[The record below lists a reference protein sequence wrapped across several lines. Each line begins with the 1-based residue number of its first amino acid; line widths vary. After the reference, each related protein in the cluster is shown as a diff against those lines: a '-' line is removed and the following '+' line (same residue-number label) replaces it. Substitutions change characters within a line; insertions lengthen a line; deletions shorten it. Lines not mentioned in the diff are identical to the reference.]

1 MSLKE
6 TTFSF
11 DPQGTILTAIQ
22 GPPDSG
28 QAASLVQ
35 GPPDSG
41 QAASLDSAVPTV
53 LEAQPPPGRPA
64 SELAPSILRQ
74 VGSAS
79 RQPRNSSLLQPGD
92 ISLSPENTQE
102 PEELEVSYMSVIGLV
117 ACIASYLLTH
127 LLALVILRFL

>member
-11 DPQGTILTAIQ
+11 DPHGTILTAIQ
-22 GPPDSG
+22 GPPDTG
-28 QAASLVQ
+28 QAASPA
-35 GPPDSG
+35 G
-41 QAASLDSAVPTV
+41 AVHTV
-53 LEAQPPPGRPA
+53 VEAQPPPGRPA
-64 SELAPSILRQ
+64 SELAPSIPRQ

-92 ISLSPENTQE
+92 ISLSPENHQE
-102 PEELEVSYMSVIGLV
+102 PKELEVSYMSVVGLV